1 MTGADFHEALT
12 DLSSNFNLK
21 LQEIEQKMKN
31 MQEMQEMQET
41 NATISNR
48 YKNSTRKNNRSN
60 RSPGSPMRS
69 PEKATERIS
78 FLENKVAMLESQVG
92 IENDLEHTV
101 PYMPHAE
108 EWKLKSPTDTRKM
121 NTKKILKEAKQL
133 QQPQWNTT
141 QDDDTDEDE
150 EDDHH
155 VVLLD
160 SDDEEEDDNVHV
172 PEDNDDDHHYVIHLD
187 SLTF

>member
-1 MTGADFHEALT
+1 
-12 DLSSNFNLK
+12 
-21 LQEIEQKMKN
+21 
-31 MQEMQEMQET
+31 

-48 YKNSTRKNNRSN
+48 YKNSTQKNNRSN
-60 RSPGSPMRS
+60 RSPGSPMRT

-133 QQPQWNTT
+133 QQPQWNT

-172 PEDNDDDHHYVIHLD
+172 PEDDDDDHHYVIHLD